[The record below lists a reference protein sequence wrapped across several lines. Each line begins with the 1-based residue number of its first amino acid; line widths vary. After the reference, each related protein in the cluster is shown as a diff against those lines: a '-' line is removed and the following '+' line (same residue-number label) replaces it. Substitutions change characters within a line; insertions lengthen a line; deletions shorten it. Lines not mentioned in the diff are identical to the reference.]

1 MRGFAYPQA
10 MWDNRFSK
18 PDGAFGEEP
27 NAFLVSQAAHLG
39 QGRALALVHGKGRNS
54 VWLARQS
61 FPEGLRHSGMPTP
74 VRFITRKI

>member
-18 PDGAFGEEP
+18 PNGVFGEQP

-39 QGRALALVHGKGRNS
+39 QCRALALVNGERRNS
-54 VWLARQS
+54 VWLAQQS
-61 FPEGLRHSGMPTP
+61 FPEGPRHSGMPTL
-74 VRFITRKI
+74 VGFVARKI